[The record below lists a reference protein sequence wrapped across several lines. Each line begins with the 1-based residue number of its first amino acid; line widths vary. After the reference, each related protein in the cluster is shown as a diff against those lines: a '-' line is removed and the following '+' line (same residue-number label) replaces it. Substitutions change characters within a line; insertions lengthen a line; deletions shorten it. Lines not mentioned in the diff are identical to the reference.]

1 MATSRRKRNTRKSSG
16 GTRSRGFSNQLF
28 GNAISLAGV
37 IARNGKD
44 LGAEKI
50 LALAD
55 ATRSYSGTVA
65 SVPNVR
71 EYVTLAAESL
81 EGLAE
86 YVTDTE
92 FEKMIDDAGDFAR
105 RHPWAV
111 VGAGLAAGL
120 LAAQILRA
128 GVAKPQSSGLRS
140 SPRRA
145 RAKKAA
151 PRGTQQTNGRAH
163 ADA

>member
-1 MATSRRKRNTRKSSG
+1 MATSRRKRNTRQRTGSK
-16 GTRSRGFSNQLF
+16 RSRGFSNQLF
-28 GNAISLAGV
+28 DNAISLAGV
-37 IARNGKD
+37 MARNGKD

-55 ATRSYSGTVA
+55 ATRNYSGSVA
-65 SVPNVR
+65 SVPNVK

-81 EGLAE
+81 EGLAK
-86 YVTDTE
+86 YVADTE
-92 FEKMIDDAGDFAR
+92 FERMMDDAGEFSR

-128 GVAKPQSSGLRS
+128 GVAKPQSFGLRS
-140 SPRRA
+140 APGRA
-145 RAKKAA
+145 RPRKAA
-151 PRGTQQTNGRAH
+151 PRRSQQTNGRAH

>member
-1 MATSRRKRNTRKSSG
+1 MATSRRKRNTRQRSG

-55 ATRSYSGTVA
+55 ATRNYSGTVA
-65 SVPNVR
+65 SVPNVK

-140 SPRRA
+140 APRRA
-145 RAKKAA
+145 RPRKTAQ
-151 PRGTQQTNGRAH
+151 RGTQQTNGRAH